1 MFLRGRTM
9 FAPTMTP
16 SAVNSQKKKSDVL
29 FAFSF
34 AYAGAKEKAIKKKTP
49 KEDFALC
56 GARQELRVPPSRRR
70 RHTCF
75 AYVSIPRLRKP
86 PQRLDL
92 NFNGK
97 RRAKTLMVVKS
108 NSAKNKS
115 VAFCKGNA
123 FLLLLLL
130 LLFLCVLLRAQPR
143 FFFKNIAEMR
153 KVIEACQ
160 AAGIIDGKSVA
171 EIFLCFHYAALAHIF
186 HRSATDNI
194 RKKLAEMIFRN
205 KHFRADALKRQIL
218 PEIFM
223 DIPHSHICAAIIR
236 MAARHIYRIMRENIL
251 FRYIKSSHIAHLLSK
266 SEP

>member
-1 MFLRGRTM
+1 
-9 FAPTMTP
+9 
-16 SAVNSQKKKSDVL
+16 
-29 FAFSF
+29 
-34 AYAGAKEKAIKKKTP
+34 
-49 KEDFALC
+49 
-56 GARQELRVPPSRRR
+56 
-70 RHTCF
+70 
-75 AYVSIPRLRKP
+75 
-86 PQRLDL
+86 
-92 NFNGK
+92 
-97 RRAKTLMVVKS
+97 MVVKS

-123 FLLLLLL
+123 FLLLF
-130 LLFLCVLLRAQPR
+130 LFFRVFLRTQPR
-143 FFFKNIAEMR
+143 FFFENIAEMR
-153 KVIEACQ
+153 KVIKSCQ

-194 RKKLAEMIFRN
+194 RKKFAEMIFRN

>member
-1 MFLRGRTM
+1 
-9 FAPTMTP
+9 
-16 SAVNSQKKKSDVL
+16 
-29 FAFSF
+29 
-34 AYAGAKEKAIKKKTP
+34 
-49 KEDFALC
+49 
-56 GARQELRVPPSRRR
+56 
-70 RHTCF
+70 
-75 AYVSIPRLRKP
+75 
-86 PQRLDL
+86 
-92 NFNGK
+92 
-97 RRAKTLMVVKS
+97 MVVKS

-143 FFFKNIAEMR
+143 FFFENIAEMR

-205 KHFRADALKRQIL
+205 KHFCADALKRQIL
-218 PEIFM
+218 HEIFM